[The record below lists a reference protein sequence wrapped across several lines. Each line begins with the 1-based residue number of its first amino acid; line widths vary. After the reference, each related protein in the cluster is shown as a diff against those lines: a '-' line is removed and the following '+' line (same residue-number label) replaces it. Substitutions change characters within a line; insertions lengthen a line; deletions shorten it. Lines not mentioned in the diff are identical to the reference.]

1 MKIEEFYNTLPWQ
14 IKENAKFPLNY
25 TRLTSEQELLI
36 ESLFD
41 YEKEREERHNQ
52 VSDILSDTGLIE
64 RDAQEVVSSI
74 KQLQK
79 SLKKVA
85 E

>member
-1 MKIEEFYNTLPWQ
+1 MKIEEFYNALPWQ

-25 TRLTSEQELLI
+25 TRLTSDQELLVG
-36 ESLFD
+36 SLFD
-41 YEKEREERHNQ
+41 YEQKREERQNQ
-52 VSDILSDTGLIE
+52 VGDILSDTGLIE